1 MTIIIFMRI
10 LSRKGCKQGKWFKHP
25 SDIIW
30 KYDDHHNFIWWSSY
44 NHTLIKQNIPNKWKQ
59 GFDAN
64 LLCPVH
70 ICTPLMKLNLNF
82 THLYAV
88 KSLGFFLYCFLNRS
102 LNRKKVI
109 SVDVNLPWVCCTYR
123 SSRSAVLIWGKNSMK
138 FILKDLSSFFW
149 FVTMCVCLLCRRG
162 GREIACTD
170 PIVRMMKLERKMQK
184 WIIFHFRQLSEGV
197 EDGQVP
203 QPTLPSQLENLTTC
217 RGRR

>member
-1 MTIIIFMRI
+1 MF
-10 LSRKGCKQGKWFKHP
+10 SCWVSSFSWKKGKWFKHP

-64 LLCPVH
+64 LLCH

-82 THLYAV
+82 TQLYAV
-88 KSLGFFLYCFLNRS
+88 KSLGFFSTVFKPFS
-102 LNRKKVI
+102 QSKKG
-109 SVDVNLPWVCCTYR
+109 DQCHFTLGLLHLPQQQECCPNLKQKQHEIYFKR
-123 SSRSAVLIWGKNSMK
+123 
-138 FILKDLSSFFW
+138 LSSFFW

-184 WIIFHFRQLSEGV
+184 LRSE
-197 EDGQVP
+197 
-203 QPTLPSQLENLTTC
+203 
-217 RGRR
+217 